1 MTDFANRADTAA
13 LVYAYARAVD
23 ERNLALLE
31 SLMRPDVRIA
41 GPGFEARSCR
51 EFLDTLRILE
61 RYERTYHLVGN
72 HAGEWSADEFRGETY
87 CIASHL
93 YRVDGAARKF
103 DMGIR
108 YGDHI
113 VREDARLLFRERVLA
128 VIWTQDLPA
137 TVGMPAS

>member
-1 MTDFANRADTAA
+1 MVDTAHRADTLG

-23 ERNLALLE
+23 QRDLALLE

-51 EFLDTLRILE
+51 EFLESLAILD

-72 HAGEWSADEFRGETY
+72 HSGDWAGDEFVGETY
-87 CIASHL
+87 CVASHL
-93 YRVDGAARKF
+93 YAREGAARKF

-108 YGDHI
+108 YAEQI
-113 VREDARLLFRERVLA
+113 MREGARLLFRERVLS

-137 TVGMPAS
+137 TIGMLPS